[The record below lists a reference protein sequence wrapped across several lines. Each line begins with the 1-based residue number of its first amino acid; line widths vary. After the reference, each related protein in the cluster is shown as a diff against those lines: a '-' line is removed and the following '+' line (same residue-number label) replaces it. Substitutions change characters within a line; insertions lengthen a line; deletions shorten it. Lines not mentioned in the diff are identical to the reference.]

1 MDSAKNETPRAGD
14 AGPRRQT
21 TTLLLQMVRKYWP
34 TALAATTVVVAATAF
49 YTLGQKKIY
58 EAEASVLFNPNPPR
72 PLGSRVEQVVDMGAG
87 SYWNNQEYY
96 ETEYRILQSRK
107 VALEV
112 VNELGLQN
120 DLAFLEN
127 TPPGEQPRGTATVS
141 PEQAAEA
148 LRGRLRVVPVKESR
162 IAGVRFR
169 DADPERAQRLLS
181 AVVDVYIAQN
191 LDTAIE
197 STTSATDWLRGQLD
211 KLKTDLE
218 SSEMALH
225 DYKKDK
231 DILSV
236 AFNDQSN
243 MLSAT
248 IRQITD
254 DLTRLHK
261 DQEENSARLS
271 QLYSAPTD
279 DPRRIESSEFLKN
292 PLLVNWRGQY
302 ESALAER
309 EALLASGKGED
320 YDAVRAAAQRVET
333 AKAAILR
340 EVENVR
346 AAARRDVSAVNQRIG
361 AAEQRLA
368 KARKQAHEL
377 NLLEIEYDRLQRQK
391 DNTEKLYGLVLER
404 TKETDLAQLLRV
416 NNIRVLDRPLVPGT
430 PVHPRVPVNI
440 ALGLFAGLLLGAA
453 AAFLRGLLDR
463 TIKVPDDLEQELG
476 ATFLGLLPVVARHSE
491 HGAVYGR
498 KSRRRVKTEGRPSSP
513 ELMVHDQPTSGMA
526 EAARAIRTNLM
537 FMAPDHPYRL
547 LLVTSAGPVE
557 GKTTVACSIAVAM
570 AQAGQRVVLVDCDL
584 RRPRIHRVF
593 AESNDRGVTTVLM
606 DMALDDAL
614 VETQVPNLTVIT
626 SGPVPPNPAEL
637 FHSDRFRRLLEDL
650 KGRFDRVVI
659 DSPPVVAVT
668 DATILST
675 LVDGTVVVARA
686 FHTRKELARHA
697 VRSIRDVDGKIAGT
711 VLNAVDF
718 SRLEYKYSY
727 YYYQRD
733 EYYGQTG
740 RHSRDASRR
749 ERHDETA
756 SPD

>member
-1 MDSAKNETPRAGD
+1 M
-14 AGPRRQT
+14 
-21 TTLLLQMVRKYWP
+21 RKYWP
-34 TALAATTVVVAATAF
+34 TALATTIIVVAGAAF

-58 EAEASVLFNPNPPR
+58 EAEASVIFNPNPPR
-72 PLGSRVEQVVDMGAG
+72 PLGSRVEQVVDLGAG

-96 ETEYRILQSRK
+96 ETEYQIIQSRK

-120 DLAFLEN
+120 DRAFLEN
-127 TPPGEQPRGTATVS
+127 TAPGEQPQGGGTVS
-141 PEQAAEA
+141 PEDAAQT
-148 LRGRLRVVPVKESR
+148 LRGRLRVVPVKDSR
-162 IAGVRFR
+162 VAGVRLR
-169 DADPERAQRLLS
+169 DADPERAQRLLA
-181 AVVDVYIAQN
+181 AVVDVYVAQN
-191 LDTAIE
+191 LDSVVE

-261 DQEENSARLS
+261 DREEEAARLS
-271 QLYSAPTD
+271 QLNAASTD
-279 DPRRIESSEFLKN
+279 DPRRIESGEFLKN
-292 PLLVNWRGQY
+292 PLLSNWRGQY
-302 ESALAER
+302 ETALAER
-309 EALLASGKGED
+309 LALLAAGKGED
-320 YDAVRAAAQRVET
+320 YDTVRAADKKIES

-340 EVENVR
+340 ELENIR
-346 AAARRDVSAVNQRIG
+346 AAARHDVSAVNQRIA

-404 TKETDLAQLLRV
+404 TKETDLAQLLRF
-416 NNIRVLDRPLVPGT
+416 NNIRVLDRPLMPGG
-430 PVHPRVPVNI
+430 PVQPRVPLNI
-440 ALGLFAGLLLGAA
+440 AVGLFAGLLLGVG

-463 TIKVPDDLEQELG
+463 TIKVPDDLEVELG
-476 ATFLGLLPVVARHSE
+476 ATFLGLLPVVARDGHA
-491 HGAVYGR
+491 HAVTR
-498 KSRRRVKTEGRPSSP
+498 KSRRRRHAAATSGVP

-557 GKTTVACSIAVAM
+557 GKTTVACAIAVAM
-570 AQAGQRVVLVDCDL
+570 AQAGQRVLLVDCDL
-584 RRPRIHRVF
+584 RRPRVHRVF
-593 AESNDRGVTTVLM
+593 ADANERGVTTVLM
-606 DMALDDAL
+606 HEALDEAL
-614 VETQVPNLTVIT
+614 VETHVPNLSILT

-637 FHSDRFRRLLEDL
+637 FHSDRFRRLLEEL

-740 RHSRDASRR
+740 RKSRDASQR